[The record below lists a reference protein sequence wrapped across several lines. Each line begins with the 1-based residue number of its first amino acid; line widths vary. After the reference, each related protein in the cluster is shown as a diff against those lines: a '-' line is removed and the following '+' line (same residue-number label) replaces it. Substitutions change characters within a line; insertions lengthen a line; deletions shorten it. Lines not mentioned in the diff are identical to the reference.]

1 MSSISSRTSRMM
13 TTRTTPPAALHPGR
27 VCMSRIR
34 ERQAPQ
40 RRSPEMADRKANA
53 YFRLALALA
62 GVLVVPAIQAEHGDW
77 EKKPEISHPFRI
89 EMVDDET
96 GRGVPLVELRTVNQI
111 RYVTDSNGIA
121 TFDGPCLHLKPQASR
136 HVRPGERKNHLF
148 RGHLHGD
155 LFREQ
160 GPDTQVRLQSGDVS
174 ARPDR

>member
-1 MSSISSRTSRMM
+1 
-13 TTRTTPPAALHPGR
+13 
-27 VCMSRIR
+27 MSRIR
-34 ERQAPQ
+34 ERHIPQ
-40 RRSPEMADRKANA
+40 RRGPEMADRKANA
-53 YFRLALALA
+53 YFRFALALA
-62 GVLVVPAIQAEHGDW
+62 GVLVVPAIQAEDG

-121 TFDGPCLHLKPQASR
+121 AFDEPGLLLQPQASR
-136 HVRPGERKNHLF
+136 HVRPGGRKNHLF

-155 LFREQ
+155 LLREQ
-160 GPDTQVRLQSGDVS
+160 GPDTQVRLQPGDVS